1 MNILVIGNGFDL
13 AHGLPTKYGDFLDFI
28 AILGFKS
35 IQNGI
40 TNFTLCEREKLVSN
54 DESNTKKMEI
64 IINQLNNI
72 DIVKEPIKCILGFKE
87 KAIENHDRSNTISYN
102 NFWIEY
108 FLKRRNKIGENW
120 IDFEQEIADVLKKL
134 EYNNNFYYKIFDEI
148 KTFYDIKYGSPELN
162 KIEEISKK
170 AFGENNIDMVYI
182 YNQPIQDGG
191 GNTQNCLFIWN
202 DIYNKTIGD
211 IVKNLEKDLD
221 NLILAFEIYLKEI
234 VQNIPIQTM
243 NINNIGQ
250 IDKVISFNYTN
261 TFSKIYNNN
270 NNVEVNYLHGKVRED
285 LNNDTNNMV
294 LGIDE
299 YLPKETKST
308 NLTFVYFKKY
318 FQRIYKKNGAKYKEW
333 LIEPDIYTGNGQE
346 GVDYYKDGNLKIAYN
361 NVYFFGHSLAESDR
375 DILRE
380 LIENEYTKIKI
391 FYYNIESYGIQ
402 IQNLIRIIGQDK
414 LLEYTYREN
423 KKIEFIE

>member
-1 MNILVIGNGFDL
+1 
-13 AHGLPTKYGDFLDFI
+13 
-28 AILGFKS
+28 
-35 IQNGI
+35 
-40 TNFTLCEREKLVSN
+40 
-54 DESNTKKMEI
+54 MEI

-299 YLPKETKST
+299 YLPKE
-308 NLTFVYFKKY
+308 
-318 FQRIYKKNGAKYKEW
+318 
-333 LIEPDIYTGNGQE
+333 
-346 GVDYYKDGNLKIAYN
+346 LK
-361 NVYFFGHSLAESDR
+361 V
-375 DILRE
+375 
-380 LIENEYTKIKI
+380 
-391 FYYNIESYGIQ
+391 Q
-402 IQNLIRIIGQDK
+402 I
-414 LLEYTYREN
+414 
-423 KKIEFIE
+423 